1 MQYSE
6 LACVYDSLIYDMPYG
21 KWVKFI
27 DKNSSGDVFEL
38 ACGTGNL
45 TRLLAKRRN
54 VTALDISPEMLRIA
68 DKKLRAAGRR
78 VRFVQGDMCTFALNK
93 PVNTVVCACDGI
105 NYLTDAEKVKSAF
118 ANVRKSLNTGGTFI
132 FDISSYYKLSKMN
145 NELYSEDTDSVT
157 YIWRNSFKED
167 ILNMDI
173 AFFVTGDGE
182 NYTRFDETHVQRA
195 HREAELCAFLEEC
208 GFGNIKITD
217 DYSEDEVRDDSL
229 RITFCAKAR

>member
-6 LACVYDSLIYDMPYG
+6 LAEVYDSLIYDMPYE
-21 KWVKFI
+21 KWADFI
-27 DKNSSGDVFEL
+27 EKNSSGDVLEL

-45 TRLLAKRRN
+45 TKLLAKRRS

-68 DKKLRAAGRR
+68 DGKLRTLGRR
-78 VRFVQGDMCTFALNK
+78 VRFVQGDMRTFALNK

-105 NYLTDAEKVKSAF
+105 NYLTDADSVKRTF
-118 ANVRKSLNTGGTFI
+118 INVHKSLNSGGTFI

-145 NELYSEDTDSVT
+145 NELYSEDTDDVT
-157 YIWRNSFKED
+157 YIWRNSFEND

-173 AFFVTGDGE
+173 AFFVTDDGE

-195 HREAELCAFLEEC
+195 HRTDELARLLREC
-208 GFGNIKITD
+208 GFEEIKITD
-217 DYSEDEVRDDSL
+217 DYSETEVKNDSL